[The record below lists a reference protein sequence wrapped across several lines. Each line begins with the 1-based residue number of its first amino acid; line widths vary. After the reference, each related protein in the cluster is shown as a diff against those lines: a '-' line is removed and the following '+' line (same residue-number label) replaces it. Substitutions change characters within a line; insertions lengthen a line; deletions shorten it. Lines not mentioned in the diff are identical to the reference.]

1 MLILVTG
8 GSASGKSEYAEQCI
22 TMLHKEKNTLL
33 YLATMQPYG
42 EEGAARVEKHRKQR
56 AQRRFD
62 TLEWYQNLQ
71 EAPIP
76 EHSDI
81 LLECMSNLAANEMF
95 REEISPERIPV
106 HIAECKT
113 RILDGVAHLLN
124 VCDNLVIV
132 TNEVFSD
139 TLSYDEFTLA
149 YIQLL
154 GHINAALAQM
164 ADEVVEVVY
173 GIPVIHKQKA
183 EIGETKHETD

>member
-8 GSASGKSEYAEQCI
+8 GSTSGKSEYAEQCI
-22 TMLHKEKNTLL
+22 TMLHKEGNSLL

-56 AQRRFD
+56 AKRRFD

-95 REEISPERIPV
+95 QKEIRPEYISA
-106 HIAECKT
+106 HITECET

-124 VCDNLVIV
+124 TCDNLVIV
-132 TNEVFSD
+132 TNEIFSD
-139 TLSYDEFTLA
+139 TLSYDEFTVA
-149 YIQLL
+149 YIRLL

-183 EIGETKHETD
+183 EIGEIKHETD

>member
-8 GSASGKSEYAEQCI
+8 GSASGKSEYAEQRI
-22 TMLHKEKNTLL
+22 TMLHKQENALL

-56 AQRRFD
+56 VQRHFD

-139 TLSYDEFTLA
+139 TLSYDAFTLA
-149 YIQLL
+149 YIRLL

-183 EIGETKHETD
+183 EIGEIKHETD

>member
-8 GSASGKSEYAEQCI
+8 GSASGKSEYAEQRI
-22 TMLHKEKNTLL
+22 TMLHKQENALL

-56 AQRRFD
+56 AQRRFE

-113 RILDGVAHLLN
+113 RILDGVARLLN

-139 TLSYDEFTLA
+139 TLSYDAFTLA

-183 EIGETKHETD
+183 EIGEIKHETD

>member
-8 GSASGKSEYAEQCI
+8 GSASGKSEYAEQRI
-22 TMLHKEKNTLL
+22 TMLHKQENSLL

-42 EEGAARVEKHRKQR
+42 EEGAARVEKPRKQR
-56 AQRRFD
+56 AQRRFE

-106 HIAECKT
+106 HIAECET

-124 VCDNLVIV
+124 ACDNLVIV

-183 EIGETKHETD
+183 EIGEIKHETD